1 LVRFEIKSHL
11 ISATIE
17 KASAIILLCNGMVE
31 LPISFD
37 RINADFFAGSE
48 LNFHTFKHTAP

>member
-1 LVRFEIKSHL
+1 LVRCEIKSHL
-11 ISATIE
+11 ISAAIE

-48 LNFHTFKHTAP
+48 G